1 MRSNEVFAKM
11 SAEDAAAWFEE
22 LRDELPAAAQI
33 ARGAASEAFKL
44 RRQYL
49 QRQPRAKQA
58 EWVRRALARP
68 GNASAAEEVLASYFL
83 EVHEDL
89 VKELLDLFE
98 IKHED
103 GRLEEADP
111 AQPAKQQL
119 ITALEK
125 FRSGEEG
132 GLRELLLCAFAAQS
146 SIDWPDL
153 EELLDP

>member
-33 ARGAASEAFKL
+33 ARGTASEAFKL

-98 IKHED
+98 IEHED

-146 SIDWPDL
+146 AIDWPDL

>member
-1 MRSNEVFAKM
+1 M

-132 GLRELLLCAFAAQS
+132 GLRELLLCAVAAQS
-146 SIDWPDL
+146 AIDWPDL

>member
-68 GNASAAEEVLASYFL
+68 GNASAAEEILASYFL

>member
-1 MRSNEVFAKM
+1 M